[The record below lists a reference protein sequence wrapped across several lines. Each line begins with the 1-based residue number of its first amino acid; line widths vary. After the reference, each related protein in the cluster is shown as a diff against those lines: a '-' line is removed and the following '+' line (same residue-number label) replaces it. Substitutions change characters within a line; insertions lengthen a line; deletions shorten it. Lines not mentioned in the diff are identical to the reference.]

1 MGASTRA
8 PWLQPFRLLCW
19 LAKQNFSVA
28 RCCKLGA
35 PRSVLSFLLATCKIL
50 ARHLNLGRPKRGLRR
65 ARESSELRRDSF
77 WRGRCI
83 RVCARLPRGHPP
95 RATAGGTRPETTGAT
110 QRSHTAT
117 SQAAGKPPDT
127 STRNTRPRSSSTKKV
142 SGAARASPSTPTCKR
157 TVASQQ
163 AQAIYPTRSVFCKT
177 NARIRSPDSLSLKR
191 TLRAMKIARLLS
203 TSTRKAGHTPRL
215 PPPTRDVAAEAN

>member
-1 MGASTRA
+1 MNLSVRNAALCGAPGSR
-8 PWLQPFRLLCW
+8 R
-19 LAKQNFSVA
+19 NFVA
-28 RCCKLGA
+28 RAFGA
-35 PRSVLSFLLATCKIL
+35 ASS
-50 ARHLNLGRPKRGLRR
+50 NRR
-65 ARESSELRRDSF
+65 ARGSP
-77 WRGRCI
+77 
-83 RVCARLPRGHPP
+83 ARPP
-95 RATAGGTRPETTGAT
+95 DHGVMSGGTRPETTGAL
-110 QRSHTAT
+110 QRHATAT

>member
-1 MGASTRA
+1 MYAGVLA
-8 PWLQPFRLLCW
+8 PAVQAAFAGLLNTTIRWPVMQFGSATLDCSPS
-19 LAKQNFSVA
+19 LAA
-28 RCCKLGA
+28 CKPLEIN
-35 PRSVLSFLLATCKIL
+35 LS
-50 ARHLNLGRPKRGLRR
+50 RPKRASLRR
-65 ARESSELRRDSF
+65 PRESSELRREGF
-77 WRGRCI
+77 WRRQWQSSAS
-83 RVCARLPRGHPP
+83 RSPARPP
-95 RATAGGTRPETTGAT
+95 DHGVMSGGTRPETTGAL
-110 QRSHTAT
+110 QRHATAT